1 MLLIVGEL
9 IRPGFADYNQFT
21 NILRIAAFLGV
32 VAIGQTL
39 VILSGGEGI
48 DLSVGAIV
56 TLAAIIIFRF
66 TNGSDALLLPALLIA
81 LLVGFAIG
89 LVNGIGIALIRIPPL
104 VMTLG
109 MTGVVKGA
117 TPPSMKAIISDPWI
131 AGIPGDVFIWAL
143 FGIGVTLL
151 LQRTAYGKALYAIGS
166 NRVTARLSGVSVES
180 TVILTYGLSGLF
192 AALGGFVLLGYTQ
205 AVFLNL
211 GDPYTLPTIAAV
223 VVGGTALAGGIGG
236 YTGTMAGA
244 LLLTLIAS
252 LLITLGLPEFGRQI
266 VYGLILLVLLSVYG
280 RGRRLRG

>member
-1 MLLIVGEL
+1 
-9 IRPGFADYNQFT
+9 
-21 NILRIAAFLGV
+21 
-32 VAIGQTL
+32 
-39 VILSGGEGI
+39 
-48 DLSVGAIV
+48 
-56 TLAAIIIFRF
+56 
-66 TNGSDALLLPALLIA
+66 
-81 LLVGFAIG
+81 
-89 LVNGIGIALIRIPPL
+89 
-104 VMTLG
+104 
-109 MTGVVKGA
+109 
-117 TPPSMKAIISDPWI
+117 MKAIISDPWI

-166 NRVTARLSGVSVES
+166 NRVTARLSGVRVES

>member
-1 MLLIVGEL
+1 MLIVGEL